1 VSRTANLNV
10 NTTETP
16 NTALEPTAAPL
27 LRRVA
32 VLQPEIGLKFFWA
45 NTLTRGRIFEIGN

>member
-27 LRRVA
+27 RRFVA
-32 VLQPEIGLKFFWA
+32 TSQFLSASCRRESLSGGCGSVWS
-45 NTLTRGRIFEIGN
+45 R